1 MRLVGAERSGSS
13 PPASSCGGDTA
24 IIGVVASVWEP
35 GEQEVVSCG
44 ETMPR
49 EAIGLGCF
57 GVD

>member
-13 PPASSCGGDTA
+13 PPASSCGGATA
-24 IIGVVASVWEP
+24 IIGDVASVGQP
-35 GEQEVVSCG
+35 DVQEVVSCG

-57 GVD
+57 GVG